1 MFNEKLLEMI
11 QFVIATN
18 EFQTFFKLILITILS
33 GIIGFEREN
42 SSKPA
47 GFRTHALVGISA
59 TLVMICG
66 AEIAENFGHNDPS
79 RMPAQLLS
87 GIGFIG
93 AGTILRDGFNV
104 KGLTT
109 AAGLLSVTCIGLAV
123 GAELYVQAIIA
134 TLIVYIVLTYSYKVF
149 SSLDHMPSI
158 NLKVNMVNP
167 KDNIEKIKNLLSN
180 YKLEIIKVK
189 IVEDDDESAN
199 GYLLFECKAKT
210 TSFSKNNL
218 LTEIVK
224 LDQVTKVSEI

>member
-1 MFNEKLLEMI
+1 MSEAFMETI
-11 QFVIATN
+11 QFVMATN
-18 EFQTFFKLILITILS
+18 EFQTFFKLILTIVLS

-47 GFRTHALVGISA
+47 GFRTHALVGLSA

-66 AEIAENFGHNDPS
+66 MSIAEKYGHDDPS

-109 AAGLLSVTCIGLAV
+109 ASGLLAVTCIGLAV
-123 GAELYVQAIIA
+123 GAELYIQAIIA

-149 SSLDHMPSI
+149 STLDHMPAI
-158 NLKVNMVNP
+158 NIKVNLVNP
-167 KDNIEKIKNLLSN
+167 KDNIEV
-180 YKLEIIKVK
+180 II
-189 IVEDDDESAN
+189 N
-199 GYLLFECKAKT
+199 
-210 TSFSKNNL
+210 
-218 LTEIVK
+218 
-224 LDQVTKVSEI
+224 

>member
-1 MFNEKLLEMI
+1 MSEAFMETI
-11 QFVIATN
+11 QFVMATN
-18 EFQTFFKLILITILS
+18 EFQTFFKLILIIILS

-47 GFRTHALVGISA
+47 GFRTHALVGLSA

-66 AEIAENFGHNDPS
+66 MSIAEKYGHDDPS

-87 GIGFIG
+87 GIGFVG

-104 KGLTT
+104 KGITT
-109 AAGLLSVTCIGLAV
+109 ASGLLAVTCIGLAV
-123 GAELYVQAIIA
+123 GAELYIQAIIA

-149 SSLDHMPSI
+149 STLDHMPAI
-158 NLKVNMVNP
+158 NIKVNLVNP
-167 KDNIEKIKNLLSN
+167 KDNIEKIRNLLGH
-180 YKLEIIKVK
+180 YKLDIIKVK

-210 TSFSKNNL
+210 NNVNKNNL
-218 LTEIVK
+218 LTEIVI
-224 LDQVTKVSEI
+224 LDVVTKVSEI

>member
-1 MFNEKLLEMI
+1 MSEAFMEMV
-11 QFVIATN
+11 QFVMATN
-18 EFQTFFKLILITILS
+18 EFQTFFKLILIIVLS

-47 GFRTHALVGISA
+47 GFRTHALVGLSA

-66 AEIAENFGHNDPS
+66 MSIAEKYGHDDPS

-87 GIGFIG
+87 GIGFVG

-109 AAGLLSVTCIGLAV
+109 ASGLLAVTCIGLAV
-123 GAELYVQAIIA
+123 GAELYIQAIIA

-149 SSLDHMPSI
+149 STLDHMPAI
-158 NLKVNMVNP
+158 NIKVNLVNP
-167 KDNIEKIKNLLSN
+167 KDNIEKIRNLLGH
-180 YKLEIIKVK
+180 YKLDIIKVK

-210 TSFSKNNL
+210 NN
-218 LTEIVK
+218 EIVK
-224 LDQVTKVSEI
+224 LDEVTKVSEI

>member
-1 MFNEKLLEMI
+1 MSEAFMETI
-11 QFVIATN
+11 QFVMATN
-18 EFQTFFKLILITILS
+18 EFQTFFKLILTIVLS

-47 GFRTHALVGISA
+47 GFRTHALVGLSA

-66 AEIAENFGHNDPS
+66 MSIAEKYGHDDPS

-109 AAGLLSVTCIGLAV
+109 ASGLLAVTCIGLAV
-123 GAELYVQAIIA
+123 GAELYIQAIIA

-149 SSLDHMPSI
+149 STLDHMPAI
-158 NLKVNMVNP
+158 NIKVNLVNP
-167 KDNIEKIKNLLSN
+167 KDNIEKIRNLLGH
-180 YKLEIIKVK
+180 YKLDIIKVK

-210 TSFSKNNL
+210 SNVNKNNL

-224 LDQVTKVSEI
+224 LDEVTKVSEI

>member
-1 MFNEKLLEMI
+1 MSEAFMETI
-11 QFVIATN
+11 QFVMATN
-18 EFQTFFKLILITILS
+18 EFQTFFKLILIIILS

-47 GFRTHALVGISA
+47 GFRTHALVGLSA

-66 AEIAENFGHNDPS
+66 MSIAEKYGHDDPS

-87 GIGFIG
+87 GIGFVG

-109 AAGLLSVTCIGLAV
+109 ASGLLAVTCIGLAV
-123 GAELYVQAIIA
+123 GAELYIQAIIA

-149 SSLDHMPSI
+149 SALDHMPAI
-158 NLKVNMVNP
+158 NIKVNLVNP
-167 KDNIEKIKNLLSN
+167 KDNIEKIRNLLGH
-180 YKLEIIKVK
+180 YKLDIIKVK

-210 TSFSKNNL
+210 NNVNKNNL

-224 LDQVTKVSEI
+224 LDEVTKVSEI

>member
-1 MFNEKLLEMI
+1 MNEKLVEMI

-18 EFQTFFKLILITILS
+18 EFQTFFKLLLITILS

-59 TLVMICG
+59 TLVMILG
-66 AEIAENFGHNDPS
+66 AEIAESFGNNDPS

-87 GIGFIG
+87 GIGFVG

-109 AAGLLSVTCIGLAV
+109 AAGLLAVTCIGMAV

-149 SSLDHMPSI
+149 SKLDHMPSI
-158 NLKVNMVNP
+158 NIKVSMNNP
-167 KDNIEKIKNLLSN
+167 KEHIEKVKVLLN
-180 YKLEIIKVK
+180 HYKLEINKVK
-189 IVEDDDESAN
+189 IVEDDDASAD
-199 GYLLFECKAKT
+199 GYVLFECKAKT
-210 TSFSKNNL
+210 NSLNKNNL
-218 LTEIVK
+218 LTELVK
-224 LDQVTKVSEI
+224 LDPVTKVTEV